1 VVSYRVTL
9 DIPREL
15 APFVSGLLAAIGT
28 RPNALRPGRTSGL
41 SSRFACAAVD
51 AENPEP
57 PAHRTSELETRS
69 ASALLEQDEARFGQH
84 PLLPGGQAAAGL
96 PSWEKRTRRR
106 MRPARRPTRLKDR
119 LGSLKAISRRPAVPS
134 RAPPCSHADNRR
146 ASQVVRHGSRNAH
159 WRPSPV
165 RTSPWIISQFASQSR
180 SLPDAGVTSNW
191 YAAGCKVID
200 APSSETSLIRQGCH
214 ELRML
219 PGAALDAVSLAVSVL
234 RRTRKCSLVS
244 QGLRSPKRHV
254 QECFK
259 SLSRN
264 TLTCRGPGVMAMNQG
279 YRRFGRR

>member
-1 VVSYRVTL
+1 MVSYRVTL

-106 MRPARRPTRLKDR
+106 MRPAR
-119 LGSLKAISRRPAVPS
+119 
-134 RAPPCSHADNRR
+134 
-146 ASQVVRHGSRNAH
+146 
-159 WRPSPV
+159 
-165 RTSPWIISQFASQSR
+165 
-180 SLPDAGVTSNW
+180 
-191 YAAGCKVID
+191 
-200 APSSETSLIRQGCH
+200 
-214 ELRML
+214 
-219 PGAALDAVSLAVSVL
+219 
-234 RRTRKCSLVS
+234 
-244 QGLRSPKRHV
+244 
-254 QECFK
+254 
-259 SLSRN
+259 
-264 TLTCRGPGVMAMNQG
+264 
-279 YRRFGRR
+279 